1 MLRILL
7 LCIAVSACHRWVGVY
22 EPTQVH
28 DERVIVDRGNGTTQ
42 TLEHAHAC
50 GEGTVGGGHPGAPP
64 CDCATTCTL
73 VNVDDVRVRRV
84 DPWRTAGVI
93 AAVTAGAVPVV
104 LATAFFVALGNLN
117 LNFNHF

>member
-7 LCIAVSACHRWVGVY
+7 LCIAVSACHTWVGVY

-28 DERVIVDRGNGTTQ
+28 DERVIVDRGNGMTQ

-50 GEGTVGGGHPGAPP
+50 GEGTLGGSLPGAPP
-64 CDCATTCTL
+64 CDCATTCKL

-84 DPWRTAGVI
+84 SNGRTAAVVI
-93 AAVTAGAVPVV
+93 GAIVVAVPVA
-104 LATAFFVALGNLN
+104 LATAFFVALGNLGN
-117 LNFNHF
+117 R